1 MNPRHNVERA
11 IVASFL
17 QRGEHLD
24 EIGDRLQ
31 LADFASGRCR
41 AILASILRLRAS
53 GHPADP
59 VSVKAELEARGEFD
73 AAGGAA
79 FLAVLEQSAPVNG
92 RLEFLIQ
99 RLPELPA
106 PGESDLPDVGED
118 ATRTDVGAS
127 KAFGTLHGR
136 DLRHVHGQGWRVWRS
151 GAWPQD
157 RTGEVMARAKATAE
171 AILHSAVEIGDKATR
186 EAAVKWALRGFSES
200 RLAAMVNLAASE
212 PGIGVTRDAFDRD
225 PWLFNVRN
233 GTIDLRAGELRPHR
247 RSDMITKQSPVA
259 FDPTA
264 TCPTF
269 DAFLKR
275 NLDSRQ
281 AVIGF
286 VQRTA
291 GYCMTGDTRER
302 KLIMAHGPTGGGK
315 TTFSN
320 VLHDT
325 FGDYAVQAPSDALL
339 ARRRDEHP
347 TAIASM
353 EGARLVLAC
362 EVDEGRRLAEGLVKQ
377 ITGRDRVSS
386 RRMREDYREFS
397 PTFKII
403 IACNHLPVIRGTDSA
418 IWARVDLVPFTVS
431 IPPDEQDKTLPD
443 KLRGELPGILRWALA
458 GCLEWQRGGLQEPVD
473 VTSATDSYRRDMDI
487 LAAFLEQECVQTD
500 GASVGKGA
508 LYKAYS
514 EWCKSTGEEVLS
526 QKLFNARLQER
537 KVKDGRTGRLRFW
550 SGIGLAEDRDA

>member
-1 MNPRHNVERA
+1 MNPRQDVERA
-11 IVASFL
+11 IVASL
-17 QRGEHLD
+17 LKRGEHLD
-24 EIGDRLQ
+24 EVGDRLH

-41 AILASILRLRAS
+41 AVLASILRLRAS
-53 GHPADP
+53 GHPTGL

-79 FLAVLEQSAPVNG
+79 FLEALEQSAPVNG

-118 ATRTDVGAS
+118 INRTDVGA
-127 KAFGTLHGR
+127 ARALVALHGR
-136 DLRHVHGQGWRVWRS
+136 DLRHVHGQGWRAWN
-151 GAWPQD
+151 GTAWPQD
-157 RTGEVMARAKATAE
+157 KTGEVMARAKATAE
-171 AILHSAVEIGDKATR
+171 AMLHAAVEISDKPTR
-186 EAAVKWALRGFSES
+186 EASVKWALKCFSES
-200 RLAAMVNLAASE
+200 RLGAMVNLAASE
-212 PGIGVTRDAFDRD
+212 PGIAITLDRLDRD
-225 PWLFNVRN
+225 PMVFNVQN
-233 GTIDLRAGELRPHR
+233 GTIDLRTGELLPHR
-247 RSDMITKQSPVA
+247 RSDMITRTAPVA
-259 FDPTA
+259 FDPAA

-269 DAFLKR
+269 DAFLMR
-275 NLDSRQ
+275 NLDGRR

-286 VQRTA
+286 VQRMA
-291 GYCMTGDTRER
+291 GYALTGDTRER
-302 KLIMAHGPTGGGK
+302 KLFMVHGPTAGGK

-320 VLHDT
+320 ALRDT

-353 EGARLVLAC
+353 EGARLVCAC

-397 PTFKII
+397 PSFKII

-418 IWARVDLVPFTVS
+418 IWARVDLIPFTVS
-431 IPPDEQDKTLPD
+431 IPPEEQDKTLPD
-443 KLRGELPGILRWALA
+443 KLRAELPGILRWALA
-458 GCLEWQRGGLQEPVD
+458 GCLAWQKDGLQEPRD
-473 VTSATDSYRRDMDI
+473 VTDATDSYRASMDVI
-487 LAAFLEQECVQTD
+487 RTFIESECVEAD

-514 EWCKSTGEEVLS
+514 EWCKSTGEESLS

-550 SGIGLAEDRDA
+550 SGIGLAEDRDE